1 MRWSGR
7 DDVLVRNQ
15 ALRYSPRDLA
25 VPTALTVQRAS
36 PDGWSRLWILRDGKP
51 TAITV
56 QLGLDDG
63 AYTEIVTGDM
73 PVRR

>member
-1 MRWSGR
+1 MPNASGKP
-7 DDVLVRNQ
+7 N
-15 ALRYSPRDLA
+15 
-25 VPTALTVQRAS
+25 AS

-63 AYTEIVTGDM
+63 AYTEIVEGEVRPGDELIIGK
-73 PVRR
+73 RRRS